1 MKFLKRFFGGEEESE
16 QSKAF
21 GNTRRPENRQ
31 PTDPAEL
38 NSEEARRGK
47 DPAKEK
53 KSKIEWNPEQ
63 GCLVV
68 ETRQSLELGLRKFMF
83 ELSEGKVHVVGTK
96 KCTETRINHKRKG
109 LR

>member
-1 MKFLKRFFGGEEESE
+1 
-16 QSKAF
+16 
-21 GNTRRPENRQ
+21 
-31 PTDPAEL
+31 
-38 NSEEARRGK
+38 
-47 DPAKEK
+47 
-53 KSKIEWNPEQ
+53 
-63 GCLVV
+63 VV